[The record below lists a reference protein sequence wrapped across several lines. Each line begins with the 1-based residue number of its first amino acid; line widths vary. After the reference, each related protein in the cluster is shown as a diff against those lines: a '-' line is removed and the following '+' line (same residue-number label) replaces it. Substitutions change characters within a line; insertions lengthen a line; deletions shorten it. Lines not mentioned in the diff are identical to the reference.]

1 MPTPAERHAQ
11 LCEEIA
17 QHNYAYYV
25 LDQPT
30 VSDAEYDGLFNELR
44 ALEKQH
50 PELVGPASPTQRIGA
65 EPREGFTKV
74 TRAVRVT
81 PVELERK
88 RGLEKSRSPGG
99 WRRS

>member
-65 EPREGFTKV
+65 EPRE
-74 TRAVRVT
+74 
-81 PVELERK
+81 ELLHEAARL
-88 RGLEKSRSPGG
+88 GQAADGEEEEIGAGEQLTHE
-99 WRRS
+99 

>member
-50 PELVGPASPTQRIGA
+50 PELVGPASPTQPSPSTPLFRPGHPCPISSLVIGS
-65 EPREGFTKV
+65 
-74 TRAVRVT
+74 TR
-81 PVELERK
+81 
-88 RGLEKSRSPGG
+88 
-99 WRRS
+99 